1 LEKKEK
7 LMEEE
12 IRELAIK
19 LLYEQVYKD
28 SGLGKWFKDSWVD
41 VSRKD
46 DSGKHP
52 ECGASAG
59 DTSRGNS
66 GKRAYPKCRPK
77 AKADAMTD
85 KEKKNATARKRKAVS
100 KSKGKKPVF
109 VD

>member
-1 LEKKEK
+1 
-7 LMEEE
+7 MEEE

-52 ECGASAG
+52 ECGTSAG